1 MPLPILLLRKR
12 KLRHSLGRPSRSDFV
27 QLQFVGGDSNM
38 GLFGKKKDEFI
49 KIKVENLIDWKEP
62 NGEGCI
68 VSDKITKEG
77 YKVGYMYREQPDE
90 GRPDSGWRFM
100 AGNEDDEYMNN
111 PNNHHIFAVNTI
123 CNYDKDIIPY
133 LHSEIGSTYIRVDSN
148 KMKIDDG
155 TKPIFIEKQ
164 N

>member
-1 MPLPILLLRKR
+1 MVRQEDKDYQIADMHRDMY
-12 KLRHSLGRPSRSDFV
+12 KLE
-27 QLQFVGGDSNM
+27 FVGGDSNM